1 MRFLADESC
10 DFAEVR
16 TLGAEGHVVT
26 GVGEAALGTSD
37 ERVVAMA
44 IREGAV
50 HVLVAAADTGA
61 TPMGAVVIRR
71 SGRICDARAPIQKL
85 P

>member
-10 DFAEVR
+10 DFAVVR

-26 GVGEAALGTSD
+26 EVGEAALGASD

-50 HVLVAAADTGA
+50 HVLVAADTGA
-61 TPMGAVVIRR
+61 TPMGAVAIRR